1 MEPVFGYDWK
11 SFGRF
16 PKVNEVFKVRNKE
29 DGREDFGLWDGK
41 HYYIFN
47 MASGHWEEFAE
58 DKSGYEYAYVP
69 PEQARF
75 VPYWALANS
84 RRYEIEY
91 TYKNTDR
98 EN

>member
-1 MEPVFGYDWK
+1 MEPAFGYDWR

-16 PKVNEVFKVRNKE
+16 PKANEVFKVRNKAT
-29 DGREDFGLWDGK
+29 DQEDFGLWNGK
-41 HYYIFN
+41 RYYIFN

-58 DKSGYEYAYVP
+58 NKSGYEYAYVP

-84 RRYEIEY
+84 RRHEIE
-91 TYKNTDR
+91 
-98 EN
+98 

>member
-1 MEPVFGYDWK
+1 METVFGYDWK

-29 DGREDFGLWDGK
+29 DGREDFGLWNGK
-41 HYYIFN
+41 HYYIFS

-58 DKSGYEYAYVP
+58 NKSGYEYAYVP

-84 RRYEIEY
+84 RRHEIE
-91 TYKNTDR
+91 
-98 EN
+98 